1 MHTSL
6 NNTRK
11 KRTREELI
19 AAILSGARD
28 GASKT
33 RIMYFS
39 WLSFDQLQKYL
50 QLTLAMNLVRLDNG
64 TKYYITERGLEFLKN
79 FEELQKMEKGVT
91 EKRRVLDG
99 FLQNTAK
106 VQSQT

>member
-1 MHTSL
+1 MRLTLVNS
-6 NNTRK
+6 RK

-50 QLTLAMNLVRLDNG
+50 QFAMNLNLVRLDNG

-91 EKRRVLDG
+91 EKRRLLDG
-99 FLQNTAK
+99 FLQSTAK
-106 VQSQT
+106 VQS

>member
-1 MHTSL
+1 M
-6 NNTRK
+6 
-11 KRTREELI
+11 I
-19 AAILSGARD
+19 ASILSGARN

-33 RIMYFS
+33 HIMYFS

-50 QLTLAMNLVRLDNG
+50 QFAVTLNLVRSDNG
-64 TKYYITERGLEFLKN
+64 NKYHITERGLEFLKN

-91 EKRRVLDG
+91 EKRRLLDG

-106 VQSQT
+106 VQS